1 MCWLSEVSAPLHSP
15 PQSSAVPLPP
25 RETQE
30 QTAHVHNSDTK
41 DSRWSP
47 NLLEIN
53 TQHIVSHLQ
62 IIPLLLCLRA

>member
-1 MCWLSEVSAPLHSP
+1 MCWLSEVSAPPTPTHPSP
-15 PQSSAVPLPP
+15 APVLSP

-62 IIPLLLCLRA
+62 IIPLLLCLRV